1 MRQKIA
7 KLILIFGSFI
17 LLINCLGYIFKIP
30 ELVTIMNNPTGGGGQ
45 SRSNIPTIL
54 SLAIT
59 CLFLL
64 VIRIKNNK

>member
-7 KLILIFGSFI
+7 KVILIFGTSI

-30 ELVTIMNNPTGGGGQ
+30 ELVTIINNPTGGGGQ
-45 SRSNIPTIL
+45 SRSNILTIL
-54 SLAIT
+54 SLLIT
-59 CLFLL
+59 CFILI